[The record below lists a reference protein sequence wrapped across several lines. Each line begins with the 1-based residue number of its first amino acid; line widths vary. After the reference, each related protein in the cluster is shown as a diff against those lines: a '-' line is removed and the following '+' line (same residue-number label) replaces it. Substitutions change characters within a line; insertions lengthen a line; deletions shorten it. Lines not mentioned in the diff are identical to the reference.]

1 LAPSFLKARIAIEIY
16 DIFRLLKQA
25 AMIITAIAMASMQ
38 FIVIDFSQWQ
48 SYEKQ
53 LTFIKTPHSILIFY
67 KLIPP
72 VETGG
77 NE

>member
-1 LAPSFLKARIAIEIY
+1 
-16 DIFRLLKQA
+16 
-25 AMIITAIAMASMQ
+25 MASMQ

>member
-1 LAPSFLKARIAIEIY
+1 MIVIAS
-16 DIFRLLKQA
+16 
-25 AMIITAIAMASMQ
+25 AMASMQ

-72 VETGG
+72 VEAGG
-77 NE
+77 NNSNSNRYGLQEIHCH